1 MKNEVLRKA
10 FYSGLL
16 IASMFSGAVYAD
28 PAPASINW
36 AGPYIGGHG
45 GYAWG
50 DFRNSA
56 GVAGP
61 DGSGDSW
68 LGGAQIGTNW
78 QFNRLVLGVEGDAS
92 KMDILTKNPSSTFDE
107 DWMATARGRAGYSL
121 DQMLPYVTVGLGL
134 TDTISKV
141 PGVGSDSSVQPGVA
155 AGAGVDFML
164 PKMAGNTFASG
175 NWVGRIEYL
184 NVDVPKNTENVG
196 GTAVRGGSNNNIVR
210 VGLNYKF

>member
-1 MKNEVLRKA
+1 MKNGLLKDIL
-10 FYSGLL
+10 YSGLFT
-16 IASMFSGAVYAD
+16 ASLFSSSVLAD
-28 PAPASINW
+28 TPASTNW

-78 QFNRLVLGVEGDAS
+78 QFDRIVLGVEGDAS

-107 DWMATARGRAGYSL
+107 TGWRPS
-121 DQMLPYVTVGLGL
+121 
-134 TDTISKV
+134 
-141 PGVGSDSSVQPGVA
+141 
-155 AGAGVDFML
+155 
-164 PKMAGNTFASG
+164 
-175 NWVGRIEYL
+175 
-184 NVDVPKNTENVG
+184 VG
-196 GTAVRGGSNNNIVR
+196 GRGIVFINCCPLLPSAW
-210 VGLNYKF
+210 V